1 MEEGNERVT
10 SEPRTKQVELA
21 EGLRKGIDVL
31 DTSTPPV
38 DQFRPSL
45 DAPPAEPQQAAP
57 ETGDQGSDQ
66 VSGQSSEAS
75 GNAE

>member
-1 MEEGNERVT
+1 MGEGNERVT
-10 SEPRTKQVELA
+10 SEPQTKQVELA

-45 DAPPAEPQQAAP
+45 DTPSAEPQQAAP
-57 ETGDQGSDQ
+57 ETGAPGSDQ
-66 VSGQSSEAS
+66 GGQSSEGS
-75 GNAE
+75 GSAE